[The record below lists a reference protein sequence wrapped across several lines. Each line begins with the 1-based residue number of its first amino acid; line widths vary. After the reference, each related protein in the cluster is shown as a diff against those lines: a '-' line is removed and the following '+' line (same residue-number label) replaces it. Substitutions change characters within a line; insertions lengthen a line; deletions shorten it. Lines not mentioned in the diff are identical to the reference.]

1 LNGIESGMSGS
12 SAREETICPRT
23 KVFTLVAIA
32 VFTCYRF

>member
-1 LNGIESGMSGS
+1 MDSGLSGS
-12 SAREETICPRT
+12 CAREETICPRI